1 MEILEDEMEISLEEI
16 WEVVKKNW
24 KLMVICTVVA
34 AVLGFLVNQFL
45 FAPTYT
51 ASSRLYI
58 MNTTQADNYN
68 TDGEQIVSTT
78 DLSSSLMLSKDYI
91 EILQSER
98 VTKAAAQ
105 RMGLLSLGDYD
116 ISVSSATDTRMIKIV
131 VTGTDQKGV
140 AKLANILTEEFTACV
155 QQIIHMDNVTVI
167 DTATVPAGPSGP
179 AKAKN
184 TMLCAMAGL
193 MIALAISFLRYF
205 LDTTIKSSD
214 DIERYLN
221 LPVLAKIPDF
231 TER

>member
-1 MEILEDEMEISLEEI
+1 MEDEMEISLEEI

-45 FAPTYT
+45 LAPTYT

-58 MNTTQADNYN
+58 MNTTQANNYN

-91 EILQSER
+91 EILKSDR

-105 RMGLLSLGDYD
+105 RMGLLNLGGYD
-116 ISVSSATDTRMIKIV
+116 ISVSAATDTRMIKIV

-167 DTATVPAGPSGP
+167 DTAPVPAGPSGP
-179 AKAKN
+179 AKVKN

>member
-1 MEILEDEMEISLEEI
+1 MEALGDEMEISLEEI
-16 WEVVKKNW
+16 WDVIKKNW
-24 KLMVICTVVA
+24 KLLAICTVVA
-34 AVLGFLVNQFL
+34 AILGLLVNQFVL
-45 FAPTYT
+45 EPTYT

-58 MNTTQADNYN
+58 MNNTQTNN
-68 TDGEQIVSTT
+68 SGTNGEQVVSTT

-91 EILQSER
+91 EILQSDR

-105 RMGLLSLGDYD
+105 RMGLLNLGEYD
-116 ISVSSATDTRMIKIV
+116 ISVTSATDTRMIKIV

-155 QQIIHMDNVTVI
+155 QQIMHMDNVTVI
-167 DTATVPAGPSGP
+167 DSATVPAGPSGP
-179 AKAKN
+179 AKGKN
-184 TMLCAMAGL
+184 TMLCAMVGL

-214 DIERYLN
+214 EIERYLN
-221 LPVLAKIPDF
+221 LPVLARIPDF

>member
-1 MEILEDEMEISLEEI
+1 MEALGDEMEISLEEI
-16 WEVVKKNW
+16 WEVIKKNW
-24 KLMVICTVVA
+24 KLLAICTVVA
-34 AVLGFLVNQFL
+34 AILGLLVNQFVL
-45 FAPTYT
+45 EPTYT

-58 MNTTQADNYN
+58 MNNTQTNN
-68 TDGEQIVSTT
+68 SGTNGEQVVSTT

-91 EILQSER
+91 EILQSDR

-105 RMGLLSLGDYD
+105 RMGLLNLGEYD
-116 ISVSSATDTRMIKIV
+116 ISVTSATDTRMIKIV

-155 QQIIHMDNVTVI
+155 QQIMHMDNVTVI
-167 DTATVPAGPSGP
+167 DSATVPAGPSGP
-179 AKAKN
+179 AKGKN
-184 TMLCAMAGL
+184 TMLCAMVGL

-214 DIERYLN
+214 EIERYLN
-221 LPVLAKIPDF
+221 LPVLARIPDF

>member
-1 MEILEDEMEISLEEI
+1 MEDEMEISLEEI

>member
-1 MEILEDEMEISLEEI
+1 MEALEDEMEISLEEI
-16 WEVVKKNW
+16 WEVIKKNW
-24 KLMVICTVVA
+24 KLLAICTVVA
-34 AVLGFLVNQFL
+34 AILGLLVNQFVL
-45 FAPTYT
+45 EPTYT

-58 MNTTQADNYN
+58 MNNTQTNN
-68 TDGEQIVSTT
+68 SGTNGEQVVSTT

-91 EILQSER
+91 EILQSDR

-105 RMGLLSLGDYD
+105 RMGLLNLGEYD
-116 ISVSSATDTRMIKIV
+116 ISVTSATDTRMIKIV

-155 QQIIHMDNVTVI
+155 QQIMHMDNVTVI
-167 DTATVPAGPSGP
+167 DSATVPAGPSGP
-179 AKAKN
+179 AKEKN
-184 TMLCAMAGL
+184 TMLCAMVGL

-214 DIERYLN
+214 EIERYLN
-221 LPVLAKIPDF
+221 LPVLARIPDF

>member
-1 MEILEDEMEISLEEI
+1 MEISLEEI

-45 FAPTYT
+45 LAPTYT

-58 MNTTQADNYN
+58 MNTTQANNYN

-91 EILQSER
+91 EILKSDR

-105 RMGLLSLGDYD
+105 RMGLLNLGGYD
-116 ISVSSATDTRMIKIV
+116 ISVSAATDTRMIKIV

-179 AKAKN
+179 AKVKN

>member
-1 MEILEDEMEISLEEI
+1 MEDEMEISLEEI

-45 FAPTYT
+45 LAPTYT

-58 MNTTQADNYN
+58 MNTTQANNYN

-91 EILQSER
+91 EILKSDR

-105 RMGLLSLGDYD
+105 RMGLLNLGGYD
-116 ISVSSATDTRMIKIV
+116 ISVSAATDTRMIKIV

-179 AKAKN
+179 AKVKN

>member
-1 MEILEDEMEISLEEI
+1 MEALEDEMEISLEEI
-16 WEVVKKNW
+16 WEVIKKNW
-24 KLMVICTVVA
+24 KLLAICTVVA
-34 AVLGFLVNQFL
+34 AILGLLVNQFVL
-45 FAPTYT
+45 EPTYT

-58 MNTTQADNYN
+58 MNNTQTNN
-68 TDGEQIVSTT
+68 SGTNGEQVVSTT

-91 EILQSER
+91 EILQSDR

-105 RMGLLSLGDYD
+105 RMGLLNLGEYD
-116 ISVSSATDTRMIKIV
+116 ISVTSATDTRMIKIV

-155 QQIIHMDNVTVI
+155 QQIMHMDNVTVI
-167 DTATVPAGPSGP
+167 DSATVPAGPSGP
-179 AKAKN
+179 AKGKN
-184 TMLCAMAGL
+184 TMLCAMVGL

-214 DIERYLN
+214 EIERYLN
-221 LPVLAKIPDF
+221 LPVLARIPDF

>member
-24 KLMVICTVVA
+24 KLLAVCTVVA

-45 FAPTYT
+45 VAPTYT

-58 MNTTQADNYN
+58 MNTTQANNYDAN
-68 TDGEQIVSTT
+68 GEQIVSAT
-78 DLSSSLMLSKDYI
+78 DLNSSLMLSKDYI

-105 RMGLLSLGDYD
+105 RMGLLNLSDYG
-116 ISVSSATDTRMIKIV
+116 ISVTSAADTRMIKIV

-155 QQIIHMDNVTVI
+155 QQIMHMDNVTVI

-179 AKAKN
+179 AKMKN
-184 TMLCAMAGL
+184 TMLCAMVGL

>member
-1 MEILEDEMEISLEEI
+1 MEALREEMEISLEEI
-16 WEVVKKNW
+16 WEVIKKNW
-24 KLMVICTVVA
+24 KLLAICTVVA
-34 AVLGFLVNQFL
+34 AILGLLVNQFVL
-45 FAPTYT
+45 EPTYT

-58 MNTTQADNYN
+58 MNNTQTNN
-68 TDGEQIVSTT
+68 SGTNGEQVVSTT

-91 EILQSER
+91 EILQSDR

-105 RMGLLSLGDYD
+105 RMGLLNLGEYD
-116 ISVSSATDTRMIKIV
+116 ISVTSATDTRMIKIV

-155 QQIIHMDNVTVI
+155 QQIMHMDNVTVI
-167 DTATVPAGPSGP
+167 DSATVPAGPSGP
-179 AKAKN
+179 AKGKN
-184 TMLCAMAGL
+184 TMLCAMVGL

-214 DIERYLN
+214 EIERYLN
-221 LPVLAKIPDF
+221 LPVLARIPDF

>member
-1 MEILEDEMEISLEEI
+1 MEDEMEISLEEI

-24 KLMVICTVVA
+24 KRMVICTVVA

-45 FAPTYT
+45 LAPTYT

-58 MNTTQADNYN
+58 MNTTQANNYN

-91 EILQSER
+91 EILKSDR

-105 RMGLLSLGDYD
+105 RMGLLNLGGYD
-116 ISVSSATDTRMIKIV
+116 ISVSAATDTRMIKIV

-179 AKAKN
+179 AKVKN

>member
-45 FAPTYT
+45 LAPTYT

-58 MNTTQADNYN
+58 MNTTQANNYN

-91 EILQSER
+91 EILKSDR

-105 RMGLLSLGDYD
+105 RMGLLNLGGYD
-116 ISVSSATDTRMIKIV
+116 ISVSAATDTRMIKIV

-179 AKAKN
+179 AKVKN

>member
-1 MEILEDEMEISLEEI
+1 MEALREEMEISLEEI
-16 WEVVKKNW
+16 WEVIKKNW
-24 KLMVICTVVA
+24 KLLTICTVVA
-34 AVLGFLVNQFL
+34 AILGLLVNQFVL
-45 FAPTYT
+45 EPTYT

-58 MNTTQADNYN
+58 MNNTQTNN
-68 TDGEQIVSTT
+68 SGTNGEQVVSTT

-91 EILQSER
+91 EILQSDR

-105 RMGLLSLGDYD
+105 RMGLLNLGEYD
-116 ISVSSATDTRMIKIV
+116 ISVTSATDTRMIKIV

-155 QQIIHMDNVTVI
+155 QQIMHMDNVTVI
-167 DTATVPAGPSGP
+167 DSATVPAGPSGP
-179 AKAKN
+179 AKGKN
-184 TMLCAMAGL
+184 TMLCAMVGL

-214 DIERYLN
+214 EIERYLN
-221 LPVLAKIPDF
+221 LPVLARIPDF